1 MAREPEGKEPPT
13 EAQVRS
19 ALVRFGELIRRLD
32 EDDRLLR
39 SLPFLMG
46 RMGDIRRLLFAYEVR
61 VTERLLP
68 SENAEERESR
78 RIVQDAI
85 QRELEM
91 TDEWKEPGPWASP
104 ETDDEGSGPEGGGE
118 DGGEEGGDDE
128 PEGGSDDGPAGGD
141 PSAA

>member
-32 EDDRLLR
+32 QEDRLLR

-68 SENAEERESR
+68 SESAEERESR

-85 QRELEM
+85 QRELDM
-91 TDEWKEPGPWASP
+91 MDEWKEPGPWASP
-104 ETDDEGSGPEGGGE
+104 EAEDEGSGPEAAGE
-118 DGGEEGGDDE
+118 DGDEDE
-128 PEGGSDDGPAGGD
+128 PEDGSDDEPAGGD
-141 PSAA
+141 PRTA

>member
-68 SENAEERESR
+68 SESAEERESR

-85 QRELEM
+85 QRELDM
-91 TDEWKEPGPWASP
+91 MDEWKEPGPWTSP
-104 ETDDEGSGPEGGGE
+104 EADDEGSVPE
-118 DGGEEGGDDE
+118 DGGEEGSDDE
-128 PEGGSDDGPAGGD
+128 PEGGSDEGPAGGD